1 MKDSNSTLKSITV
14 RSLFFG
20 SAILTIL
27 TSDAFVIQPNLKQ
40 PSHHLLYNNNNN
52 INKDVLSLKMSSSD
66 SNEKEEEEEKNIAGS
81 FFNAVPEPKKSNS
94 SDDEVTQNE
103 IKASE
108 SQTQLPDINADPFDQ
123 SIANL
128 IQQRSSKPLAAAES
142 TLGGIPTSKA
152 TGE

>member
-40 PSHHLLYNNNNN
+40 PSHHL
-52 INKDVLSLKMSSSD
+52 SLKMSSSD
-66 SNEKEEEEEKNIAGS
+66 SNEKEEEKNIAGS
-81 FFNAVPEPKKSNS
+81 FFNAVPESNS
-94 SDDEVTQNE
+94 SDDDDNNEVTQNE
-103 IKASE
+103 VQASE

>member
-40 PSHHLLYNNNNN
+40 PSHHL
-52 INKDVLSLKMSSSD
+52 SLKMSSSD
-66 SNEKEEEEEKNIAGS
+66 SNEKEEEKNIPGS

-94 SDDEVTQNE
+94 SDDDNNNEVTQNE
-103 IKASE
+103 VQASE